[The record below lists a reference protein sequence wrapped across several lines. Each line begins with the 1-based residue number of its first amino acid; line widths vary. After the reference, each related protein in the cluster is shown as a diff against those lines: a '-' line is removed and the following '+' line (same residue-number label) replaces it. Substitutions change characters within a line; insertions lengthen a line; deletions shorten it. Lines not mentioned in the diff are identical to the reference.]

1 MSNRTLGAIAAALA
15 SLVASPSLLRA
26 DPAITLDARLAQPVM
41 KEGIAH
47 KNYLKVG
54 LKGCQP
60 DPNDNRPSVN
70 VAFVIDRSGSMQGDR
85 IAQARAAAIM
95 AINRLKPSDIASVV
109 VFDHRSD
116 VLIPAQEVTTPRMFT
131 DIIQGINIGG
141 STAIYEGV
149 LRGSDQVLKN
159 KKLGRLNRVVLL
171 SDGQANVG
179 PSRVDDFTKLGGML
193 LQQGVSVSTIGL
205 GLGYNEDLMLE
216 LARTSDGNHAFA
228 RDPSDLINIFNRE
241 FNDVLSSC
249 AQTVSI
255 DIDLKPGVRAVKAV
269 SRDGEINGGKAQFK
283 MNQVYAATEHY
294 VLVEVE
300 LDPQL
305 AITGEQDLGIVKVAY
320 SKPGAAVR
328 ETLDTPIRG
337 RFTASDDE
345 IKAGTDTK
353 VGEVV
358 LEQVTRA
365 RAREA
370 VALRDKGQF
379 EQARTLLMQNAMEIN
394 AYSNIN
400 PGMLRELFDMG
411 KQYETMS
418 AAPANAPAAVM
429 GAQRKQL
436 REFDANRASSGRRY

>member
-15 SLVASPSLLRA
+15 SLIASPSLSRA
-26 DPAITLDARLAQPVM
+26 DSAVMLDARLAQPVM
-41 KEGIAH
+41 KEGVAT

-54 LKGCQP
+54 LTGCQP
-60 DPNDNRPSVN
+60 DPNDNRPPVN

-95 AINRLKPSDIASVV
+95 AVNRLKPSDIASLV

-116 VLIPAQEVTTPRMFT
+116 VLIPAQEVTNPRTFT
-131 DIIQGINIGG
+131 DIVQGINIGG

-179 PSRVDDFTKLGGML
+179 PSRVDDFTKLGAML

-228 RDPSDLINIFNRE
+228 RDPADLINIFNRE

-269 SRDGEINGGKAQFK
+269 SRDGQISGSKAQFT

-320 SKPGAAVR
+320 AKPGQTLR
-328 ETLDTPIRG
+328 ETLNAPIRG
-337 RFTASDDE
+337 RFTGSDDE
-345 IKAGTDTK
+345 VKAGIDAK

-358 LEQVTRA
+358 LEQIARA

-370 VALRDKGQF
+370 VALRDKGQY
-379 EQARTLLMQNAMEIN
+379 EQARQLLIQNATEIQGF
-394 AYSNIN
+394 ASAVPTTSMQLID
-400 PGMLRELFDMG
+400 LG
-411 KQYETMS
+411 KQYDAMS
-418 AAPANAPAAVM
+418 AAPATAPASLFHS
-429 GAQRKQL
+429 QRKSL
-436 REFDANRASSGRRY
+436 RELDSNRASTGRRY

>member
-1 MSNRTLGAIAAALA
+1 MSNRTLGAIAAAIAWLI
-15 SLVASPSLLRA
+15 ASPQMLRA
-26 DPAITLDARLAQPVM
+26 DQAITLDARLAQPVM

-54 LKGCQP
+54 LTGCRP
-60 DPNDNRPSVN
+60 DPNDNRPPVN

-85 IAQARAAAIM
+85 IAQARGAAIM
-95 AINRLKPSDIASVV
+95 AINRLKADDIASVV
-109 VFDHRSD
+109 VFDHRVD
-116 VLIPAQEVTTPRMFT
+116 VLVPAQHVTNPRVFT
-131 DIIQGINIGG
+131 DVVQGINIGG
-141 STAIYEGV
+141 TTAIYEGV

-179 PSRVDDFTKLGGML
+179 PSRVDDFNKLGTML
-193 LQQGVSVSTIGL
+193 LSQGVSVSTIGL

-269 SRDGEINGGKAQFK
+269 SRDGEIAENKAQFK

-300 LDPQL
+300 LDPAA
-305 AITGEQDLGIVKVAY
+305 AIAGEQDLGVVKVGYA
-320 SKPGAAVR
+320 KPGESSAIQ
-328 ETLDTPIRG
+328 TMDTRIIG
-337 RFTASDDE
+337 RFTRLGGRDRAS
-345 IKAGTDTK
+345 TDTK

-358 LEQVTRA
+358 LEQVTRG

-370 VALRDKGQF
+370 VTLRDKGQH
-379 EQARTLLMQNAMEIN
+379 EQARQLLLQNATEIN
-394 AYSNIN
+394 AFSSIT
-400 PGMLRELFDMG
+400 PGVTRDLMNLG
-411 KQYETMS
+411 KQYEALGAATPS
-418 AAPANAPAAVM
+418 APSAIS
-429 GAQRKQL
+429 AQRKTL
-436 REFDANRASSGRRY
+436 RELDANRAGTGRRY

>member
-15 SLVASPSLLRA
+15 WLIASPHMLRA
-26 DPAITLDARLAQPVM
+26 DQAITLDARLAQPVM

-54 LKGCQP
+54 LTGCRP
-60 DPNDNRPSVN
+60 DPNDNRPPVN

-85 IAQARAAAIM
+85 IAQARGAAIM
-95 AINRLKPSDIASVV
+95 AINRLKADDIASVV
-109 VFDHRSD
+109 VFDHRVD
-116 VLIPAQEVTTPRMFT
+116 VLVPAQHVTNPRVFT
-131 DIIQGINIGG
+131 DVVQGINIGG

-179 PSRVDDFTKLGGML
+179 PSRVDDFNKLGTML
-193 LQQGVSVSTIGL
+193 LSQGVSVSTIGL

-269 SRDGEINGGKAQFK
+269 SRDGEIAGAKAQFK

-305 AITGEQDLGIVKVAY
+305 AIAGEQDLGVVKVGYA
-320 SKPGAAVR
+320 KPGESSRQTMDAR
-328 ETLDTPIRG
+328 IIG

-345 IKAGTDTK
+345 IKAGIDTK

-358 LEQVTRA
+358 LEQVARSRA
-365 RAREA
+365 RDA
-370 VALRDKGQF
+370 VALRDKGQYD
-379 EQARTLLMQNAMEIN
+379 QARQLLLQNAAEIQGYAAAVPTTSMQLIDLGKQYDAMGAAPSTAAPSLFN
-394 AYSNIN
+394 AQRKS
-400 PGMLRELFDMG
+400 LRELD
-411 KQYETMS
+411 S
-418 AAPANAPAAVM
+418 
-429 GAQRKQL
+429 
-436 REFDANRASSGRRY
+436 NRAGTGRRY